1 MKKFLIGFAFVGL
14 SLLSAKSY
22 EISVDAA
29 AQAGDVQL
37 QPGLY
42 KVSIAGNKV
51 KFTNENS
58 GKSVETNAVIDTAAK
73 NKFDNTAVESEQ
85 GKNGAKIREINLG
98 GTTTTVKFQ

>member
-1 MKKFLIGFAFVGL
+1 MKKFLLGFAFVGL

-22 EISVDAA
+22 QISVDSA

-42 KVSIAGNKV
+42 KVQVNGTKV

-73 NKFDNTAVESEQ
+73 KFDNTAVESEQ

-98 GTTTTVKFQ
+98 GTTTNIKFQ